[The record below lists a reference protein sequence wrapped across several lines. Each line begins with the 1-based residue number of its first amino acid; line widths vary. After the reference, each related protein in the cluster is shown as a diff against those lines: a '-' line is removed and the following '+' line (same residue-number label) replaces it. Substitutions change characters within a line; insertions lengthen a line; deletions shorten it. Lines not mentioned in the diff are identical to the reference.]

1 MRIALSCLTTAL
13 LACAPNAVSITP
25 DHPASP
31 QAPIGRLAGPPAA
44 LRVGAAEA
52 PAEPVPAPTGH
63 EHHQMPTAEP
73 TKEEPKEPA
82 PKAQEP
88 KKPEPKKPE
97 PKKAEPRKAEPK
109 KAEPKKAEP
118 KTPPPPAPDPHQG
131 HDMSGHEHH

>member
-44 LRVGAAEA
+44 LRVDAAEA

-63 EHHQMPTAEP
+63 EHQMPTAEP

-97 PKKAEPRKAEPK
+97 PKKAEPKKAEPK